1 MNNKNI
7 RVNCIDI
14 LTGEQKTII
23 YDLLNSKLTYEDGSS
38 VIEVNSPGKRSSF
51 SKCAKTN
58 YGERNVKNHNIRF
71 LRIILGTK
79 CNYSCAYC
87 SQAYNEPDEIVS
99 TIDTVDTFL
108 NKLDDW
114 LVGEPK
120 RIELWGGEP
129 LVYIKYLKRLVPK
142 LREKFPNS
150 QLSTITN
157 GSLLTDEIVDF
168 FVKYRVVFSVSHDG
182 IGQAI
187 RGNDILKDPKKVE
200 IIRRANR
207 LTRSPD
213 GTTNFTF
220 NTTFNKLCIDPIE
233 NKRFFAKIFGE
244 DINVSSDPVLAVG
257 KAEIDNGVIPSDED
271 LKKFAINVATATML
285 DEQLSSYS
293 LFRYAKI
300 FEEAIRNEWP
310 LNELG
315 QKCDQDRDSSLVV
328 DLQGN
333 VYTCQNFVKRND
345 IKGNVYDF
353 DNIDIRDIQHYSF
366 RKSCMSCPFALMCKG
381 GCPAIQGNAFAETCK
396 IKFAFFSGL
405 FVSAILKMTK
415 GLMPRSIEC
424 EFEKPVKELVETK
437 HGKFEKVTRIDLPNF
452 DWFVL
457 DKYAGMRVHAEAQKA

>member
-1 MNNKNI
+1 MSKKNI
-7 RVNCIDI
+7 RVNCVDI
-14 LTGEQKTII
+14 FTGEQKVLV
-23 YDLLNSKLTYEDGSS
+23 YDLLNSKLTYEDGAP
-38 VIEVNSPGKRSSF
+38 VIEVDSPEKKLSYP
-51 SKCAKTN
+51 KCEKTN
-58 YGERNVKNHNIRF
+58 YGERNVKNHNVRF

-108 NKLDDW
+108 EKLDGW
-114 LVGEPK
+114 LTGEPK

-142 LREKFPNS
+142 LREKFPNA
-150 QLSTITN
+150 QISTITN
-157 GSLLTDEIVDF
+157 GSLLTDDVVDF

-187 RGNDILKDPKKVE
+187 RGKEILDDPKKVE
-200 IIRRANR
+200 VIRRANR
-207 LTRSPD
+207 LMRKPD
-213 GTTNFTF
+213 GTTTFTF

-244 DINVSSDPVLAVG
+244 DINVSSDPILAVG
-257 KAEIDNGVIPSDED
+257 KAEIDGKVIPNDEE
-271 LKKFAINVATATML
+271 LKKFAVNVATATML
-285 DEQLSSYS
+285 YEQLSSYS

-310 LNELG
+310 LSELG

-345 IKGNVYDF
+345 IKGNVSDF
-353 DNIDIRDIQHYSF
+353 DNINIRDIQHYSF

-415 GLMPRSIEC
+415 TLMPRSIDC
-424 EFEKPVKELVETK
+424 EFEKPVKELIETK
-437 HGKFEKVTRIDLPNF
+437 HGKFEKVTHIDLPDF
-452 DWFVL
+452 DYPTL
-457 DKYAGMRVHAEAQKA
+457 NKYAGVRSHTEV